1 MTPLSD
7 TQNRKRHLF
16 DTGKAPDDD
25 EALVCVPRR
34 NKRVRFELHSPVST
48 GSTDMVPF
56 GDIIKEEIYE
66 SRLILDDLDKEELWW
81 SRGERCEMVDIS
93 RKLARGFKRQHKD
106 CVDHYLSVFDE
117 CSKKP
122 SHASSDFLETVQL
135 GVPTQVR
142 GLECGFIPSVKSWRR
157 NHAQE
162 VLQTQDKLMKGS
174 ISGPMRLRVLSSRS
188 MHSSRPSRVMA
199 RLIGE
204 ADAIS

>member
-1 MTPLSD
+1 MTPLVSH
-7 TQNRKRHLF
+7 THNRKRILF
-16 DTGKAPDDD
+16 DTDKLSDDD

-34 NKRVRFELHSPVST
+34 NKRVRFELHSPSST
-48 GSTDMVPF
+48 GSTDLPF
-56 GDIIKEEIYE
+56 RDIIKEDVYE

-81 SRGERCEMVDIS
+81 SRDERCEMVDS
-93 RKLARGFKRQHKD
+93 GRKLARGFKRQHKG

-117 CSKKP
+117 CSKMP
-122 SHASSDFLETVQL
+122 SHASSDFLEKVQL

-157 NHAQE
+157 THAQE
-162 VLQTQDKLMKGS
+162 VLQTQEKLIKGRV
-174 ISGPMRLRVLSSRS
+174 SGPMRLRVMSSRS

-204 ADAIS
+204 ADAIP